1 VTRILFFSRDYTPH
15 DYRFLEALSK
25 TEYQVAFLQLE
36 RCGTPLEN
44 RRLPENIE
52 RIKWAG
58 GRGAVNFEDLP
69 GLAGDLQRVIREWRP
84 DLIHAGPLQ
93 SAACLVA
100 LSGFQPL
107 VSMSWGY
114 DLLLESGRSAE
125 MRAATRF
132 TLQHSVVM
140 VGDCQ
145 AVRQAAISF
154 GMPADRIITF
164 PWGVDLQAFSP
175 RLSSSGYDPTFTILS
190 TRSWEPLYGVDIL
203 AQAFVRAARQ
213 GPEMRLTMLGDGS
226 MAGHLR
232 SIFEQGGVLER
243 VSFPGQ
249 VGQAD
254 LAEFYHSADLY
265 VSAART
271 DGSSVSLLESLA
283 CGLPALVSDIP
294 GNREWIESGLQGW
307 LFPDGDVEALA
318 RAMLSAVDKRQRLPE
333 MGRAARQLAEERA
346 DWSVNFKQLLRAY
359 DLALAGAP
367 VPGLERAG

>member
-1 VTRILFFSRDYTPH
+1 
-15 DYRFLEALSK
+15 
-25 TEYQVAFLQLE
+25 
-36 RCGTPLEN
+36 
-44 RRLPENIE
+44 
-52 RIKWAG
+52 
-58 GRGAVNFEDLP
+58 
-69 GLAGDLQRVIREWRP
+69 
-84 DLIHAGPLQ
+84 
-93 SAACLVA
+93 
-100 LSGFQPL
+100 
-107 VSMSWGY
+107 
-114 DLLLESGRSAE
+114 
-125 MRAATRF
+125 
-132 TLQHSVVM
+132 
-140 VGDCQ
+140 
-145 AVRQAAISF
+145 
-154 GMPADRIITF
+154 
-164 PWGVDLQAFSP
+164 
-175 RLSSSGYDPTFTILS
+175 
-190 TRSWEPLYGVDIL
+190 
-203 AQAFVRAARQ
+203 
-213 GPEMRLTMLGDGS
+213 